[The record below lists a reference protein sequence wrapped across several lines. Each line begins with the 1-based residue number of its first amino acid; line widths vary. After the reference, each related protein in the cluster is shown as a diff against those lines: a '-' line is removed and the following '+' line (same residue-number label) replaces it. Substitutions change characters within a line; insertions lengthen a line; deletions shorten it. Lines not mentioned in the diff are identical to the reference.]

1 MYFPIFLTNPT
12 LFYRPLSGCTSTD
25 LPDIRILR
33 KMEYRLF
40 SLAGYWLFVFFC
52 SHTSTY
58 VPICRRFLSAGRDL
72 LANVNT
78 SKLHIWPT
86 YPVSGQA
93 TDSGHPTD
101 SGYSK
106 GWIIVIRPVNW
117 CLTCSSQKIVGNH
130 TYLVWV
136 QDVGTVYHSYFF
148 ILKFQKYISL

>member
-1 MYFPIFLTNPT
+1 MYFTIFLTNPT

-40 SLAGYWLFVFFC
+40 SLAGYRLFVL
-52 SHTSTY
+52 Y
-58 VPICRRFLSAGRDL
+58 LPICRRFLSAGRDL
-72 LANVNT
+72 LANVNK

-86 YPVSGQA
+86 YPVSGHA

-117 CLTCSSQKIVGNH
+117 CLTSSQKIVGNH
-130 TYLVWV
+130 TYLV
-136 QDVGTVYHSYFF
+136 
-148 ILKFQKYISL
+148 